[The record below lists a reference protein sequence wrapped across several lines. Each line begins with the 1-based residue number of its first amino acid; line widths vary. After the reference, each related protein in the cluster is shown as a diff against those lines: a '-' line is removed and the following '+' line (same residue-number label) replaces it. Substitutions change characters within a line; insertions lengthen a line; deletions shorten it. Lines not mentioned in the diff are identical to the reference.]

1 MEMFW
6 LAIGCSLF
14 GASAYGVGF
23 WRGRKSL
30 IQEFQALVLEFVAG
44 NFLLEDEQK
53 TTVILSGN
61 EDGLRDLDE
70 VELEVPQQQSKEN
83 DGSTSDQT

>member
-1 MEMFW
+1 VF
-6 LAIGCSLF
+6 LKLTAQLSR
-14 GASAYGVGF
+14 VH
-23 WRGRKSL
+23 
-30 IQEFQALVLEFVAG
+30 IQ
-44 NFLLEDEQK
+44 LLEDEQK